1 MFDIRD
7 PFMNYY
13 ELLDYCFNDYIRE
26 FGERKFEKIKYKI
39 KTSNKV
45 GRLIKKLD
53 EIQAAPASDN
63 LIWTVNEI
71 LYFTFA
77 KGQTQVI
84 ACLFALERWNNE
96 INKPNN
102 MKFLSYAMLKDR
114 VLKVILKKK
123 SQFW

>member
-26 FGERKFEKIKYKI
+26 FGERKFEKIKHKI
-39 KTSNKV
+39 KTSNRV

-71 LYFTFA
+71 LYFNWVPAVTDKSFTLAIFIPELKSGKAVNYGPSKTF
-77 KGQTQVI
+77 T
-84 ACLFALERWNNE
+84 
-96 INKPNN
+96 
-102 MKFLSYAMLKDR
+102 
-114 VLKVILKKK
+114 LKKATYLADVH
-123 SQFW
+123 FFFF

>member
-63 LIWTVNEI
+63 LI
-71 LYFTFA
+71 
-77 KGQTQVI
+77 